1 MLLMGWRE
9 LEPLERIR
17 FINVQES
24 VKERSGTFILGV
36 EFHCSILS
44 LFMFTAITTPGAR
57 IVMLQ
62 FMNSSLELII
72 L

>member
-9 LEPLERIR
+9 MELPERIQ

-36 EFHCSILS
+36 EHLKINES
-44 LFMFTAITTPGAR
+44 
-57 IVMLQ
+57 
-62 FMNSSLELII
+62 
-72 L
+72 